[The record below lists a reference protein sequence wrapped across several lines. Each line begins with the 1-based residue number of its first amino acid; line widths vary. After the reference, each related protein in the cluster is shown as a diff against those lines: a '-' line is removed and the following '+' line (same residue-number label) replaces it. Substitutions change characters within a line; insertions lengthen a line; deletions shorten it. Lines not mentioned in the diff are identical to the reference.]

1 MANIGNSGYII
12 IRDGMIY
19 KRSSPM
25 VHEFNFPVLM
35 EGGDT
40 PSELMEVIYAELDV
54 PQCHNWNSEICAIF
68 SVLENKSFLEFSCF
82 SFIYRKIKGREI
94 DGEMKH

>member
-1 MANIGNSGYII
+1 MANIGNSGFII
-12 IRDGMIY
+12 IRDGIIY

-25 VHEFNFPVLM
+25 VHEFNFPVLI

-54 PQCHNWNSEICAIF
+54 LQCHKWNS
-68 SVLENKSFLEFSCF
+68 
-82 SFIYRKIKGREI
+82 
-94 DGEMKH
+94 